1 MPPLA
6 VGPVEGALM
15 VAGAS
20 CPIQSQD
27 RPADA
32 ATSLALLTWIWQL
45 ASRHQTDGASRGSIV
60 GRTQPAIEAQSPAIE
75 AQFNNK
81 QHCTP

>member
-1 MPPLA
+1 
-6 VGPVEGALM
+6 M

-45 ASRHQTDGASRGSIV
+45 ASRHQPDASCGGPDTER
-60 GRTQPAIEAQSPAIE
+60 AQSRFDARCDD
-75 AQFNNK
+75 Q
-81 QHCTP
+81 QH

>member
-1 MPPLA
+1 
-6 VGPVEGALM
+6 M

-45 ASRHQTDGASRGSIV
+45 ANRHQTDASCRTSGAEHVSAPYEDER
-60 GRTQPAIEAQSPAIE
+60 
-75 AQFNNK
+75 
-81 QHCTP
+81 H

>member
-1 MPPLA
+1 
-6 VGPVEGALM
+6 M

-45 ASRHQTDGASRGSIV
+45 ASRHQTDASCRNPAVERG
-60 GRTQPAIEAQSPAIE
+60 QPTGE
-75 AQFNNK
+75 AQFNGK
-81 QHCTP
+81 QQ

>member
-1 MPPLA
+1 
-6 VGPVEGALM
+6 M

-45 ASRHQTDGASRGSIV
+45 ASRHQNDASCRPPAV
-60 GRTQPAIEAQSPAIE
+60 ERVQPAVEPH
-75 AQFNNK
+75 FNGS
-81 QHCTP
+81 QR

>member
-1 MPPLA
+1 
-6 VGPVEGALM
+6 M

-20 CPIQSQD
+20 CSIQSQD

-45 ASRHQTDGASRGSIV
+45 ANRHHADAPRAAAERGEHGKQPDDG
-60 GRTQPAIEAQSPAIE
+60 QQ
-75 AQFNNK
+75 
-81 QHCTP
+81 

>member
-1 MPPLA
+1 
-6 VGPVEGALM
+6 M

-45 ASRHQTDGASRGSIV
+45 ANRHQADAPCGSALA
-60 GRTQPAIEAQSPAIE
+60 GHAKSAFEAE
-75 AQFNNK
+75 
-81 QHCTP
+81 

>member
-1 MPPLA
+1 
-6 VGPVEGALM
+6 M

-45 ASRHQTDGASRGSIV
+45 ASRHRADAPCG
-60 GRTQPAIEAQSPAIE
+60 PAVAEPAKSPFA
-75 AQFNNK
+75 ADK
-81 QHCTP
+81 H

>member
-1 MPPLA
+1 
-6 VGPVEGALM
+6 M

-32 ATSLALLTWIWQL
+32 ASSLALLTWIWQL
-45 ASRHQTDGASRGSIV
+45 ANRHQTDASYRAPGAESASAPYEDELR
-60 GRTQPAIEAQSPAIE
+60 
-75 AQFNNK
+75 
-81 QHCTP
+81 

>member
-1 MPPLA
+1 
-6 VGPVEGALM
+6 M
-15 VAGAS
+15 VAGAG

-45 ASRHQTDGASRGSIV
+45 AGRHQNDAPRSTSNGSNSNMAVAGRAKSSVHCDDG
-60 GRTQPAIEAQSPAIE
+60 
-75 AQFNNK
+75 
-81 QHCTP
+81 QH

>member
-1 MPPLA
+1 MPPLVA
-6 VGPVEGALM
+6 DPVESALM

-45 ASRHQTDGASRGSIV
+45 ANRHQADAPCGSAIV
-60 GRTQPAIEAQSPAIE
+60 GHAQPAFKAD
-75 AQFNNK
+75 
-81 QHCTP
+81 

>member
-1 MPPLA
+1 
-6 VGPVEGALM
+6 M

-32 ATSLALLTWIWQL
+32 AASLALLTWIWQL
-45 ASRHQTDGASRGSIV
+45 ASRHQTDGSCRSHAVERH
-60 GRTQPAIEAQSPAIE
+60 QPVVEAQY
-75 AQFNNK
+75 NDK
-81 QHCTP
+81 QH

>member
-1 MPPLA
+1 
-6 VGPVEGALM
+6 M

-45 ASRHQTDGASRGSIV
+45 AGRHQTDASCRSPAERV
-60 GRTQPAIEAQSPAIE
+60 QPAVQT
-75 AQFNNK
+75 QFNDK
-81 QHCTP
+81 QHCAS

>member
-1 MPPLA
+1 
-6 VGPVEGALM
+6 M

-45 ASRHQTDGASRGSIV
+45 ASRHQPGAS
-60 GRTQPAIEAQSPAIE
+60 GRSPAVERAQPATQTQLVHSSTASAIE
-75 AQFNNK
+75 
-81 QHCTP
+81 P

>member
-1 MPPLA
+1 
-6 VGPVEGALM
+6 M

-45 ASRHQTDGASRGSIV
+45 ASRHQTNASSRSPTV
-60 GRTQPAIEAQSPAIE
+60 ERAQPAVE
-75 AQFNNK
+75 AQFNAQ
-81 QHCTP
+81 QHCAP

>member
-6 VGPVEGALM
+6 VDPVEGALM

-45 ASRHQTDGASRGSIV
+45 ASRHQTDASCRNPAV
-60 GRTQPAIEAQSPAIE
+60 ERAQPAGE
-75 AQFNNK
+75 AQFNDK
-81 QHCTP
+81 PH

>member
-1 MPPLA
+1 
-6 VGPVEGALM
+6 M

-45 ASRHQTDGASRGSIV
+45 ASRHQPDASCRSADAERV
-60 GRTQPAIEAQSPAIE
+60 QPRFDTQ
-75 AQFNNK
+75 
-81 QHCTP
+81 

>member
-6 VGPVEGALM
+6 ADPVEGALM

-45 ASRHQTDGASRGSIV
+45 ASRHQTDAPCGSTIAERGNSLC
-60 GRTQPAIEAQSPAIE
+60 EADQS
-75 AQFNNK
+75 
-81 QHCTP
+81 